1 MEKKKSTF
9 SFGTGI
15 ALAYTSF
22 VLFMLYMVYRSVT
35 QKDIFLVTESYYEE
49 ELKYQDKIDQMTLAN
64 QLSSKATL
72 VVEGNEMLLTFPK
85 ESVGTSGE
93 IAFYRPSNPAFDF
106 KLPLAISDTALVM
119 SAPKT
124 MQKGLWEAH
133 ISWKKEGKT
142 YLERIKFQR

>member
-22 VLFMLYMVYRSVT
+22 VVFMLYMVYRSVT

-72 VVEGNEMLLTFPK
+72 EVEGNEILLTFPK

-106 KLPLAISDTALVM
+106 KLPLANSDTALVV

-133 ISWKKEGKT
+133 ISWVKEGKT

>member
-1 MEKKKSTF
+1 MEKKKSSF

-22 VLFMLYMVYRSVT
+22 VVFMLYMVYRSVT

-49 ELKYQDKIDQMTLAN
+49 ELKYQDKIDQMNLAN
-64 QLSSKATL
+64 SLSTQATIA
-72 VVEGNEMLLTFPK
+72 VEENKIQLTFPK
-85 ESVGTSGE
+85 ESVGKQGE

-106 KLPLAISDTALVM
+106 KMPLTISDTSFSM
-119 SAPKT
+119 PAPQA

-133 ISWKKEGKT
+133 ISWVNEGKT

>member
-22 VLFMLYMVYRSVT
+22 VVFMLYMVYRSVT

-72 VVEGNEMLLTFPK
+72 EVEGNEILLTFPK

-106 KLPLAISDTALVM
+106 NLPLAISDTAMVV

-133 ISWKKEGKT
+133 ISWVKEGKT